1 MSKLRNSVLFLVV
14 ICAFARLI
22 SGFSTGAP
30 DNTCW
35 DPSTFHT
42 EELNE
47 THVGVI
53 MPQNAST
60 NPYEIRVQRSYM
72 PGGVV
77 NSKYTRCPNQD
88 GQELDKYFFMKLIF

>member
-1 MSKLRNSVLFLVV
+1 MSNIRKSVLYLVV
-14 ICAFARLI
+14 VCGLAKLI

-60 NPYEIRVQRSYM
+60 LPYHIQVQKSYQ

-77 NSKYTRCPNQD
+77 NSKYITIS
-88 GQELDKYFFMKLIF
+88 L